1 MVNQLNSQR
10 FIEGHHSPE
19 EAIFSTVE
27 VWRKNGQ
34 EKRSEARIA
43 GINLTVGVTAKG
55 KKEEVIVKG
64 LFAIKLADNAP
75 PISDGDTGAPVTF
88 FNQETEKNEVIGLI
102 VSSNEQHAFAC
113 PISRAMSDNNFEL
126 VKRYKYL
133 GIHLD
138 TSNVLQDLDDSEHVK
153 NNVRASKRIAGVDL
167 PESKKTV
174 YALTRIAGIGITS
187 ARALC
192 KCANIEE
199 HVKFRDLTTQQFRT
213 IVTLIADN
221 FLVEGD
227 LRRKTATRIKRL
239 MDIGC
244 YRGLRHRKSLPTRGQ
259 RTHTNARTRKG
270 KPTPIAGKK
279 K

>member
-1 MVNQLNSQR
+1 M
-10 FIEGHHSPE
+10 
-19 EAIFSTVE
+19 
-27 VWRKNGQ
+27 
-34 EKRSEARIA
+34 
-43 GINLTVGVTAKG
+43 
-55 KKEEVIVKG
+55 
-64 LFAIKLADNAP
+64 
-75 PISDGDTGAPVTF
+75 
-88 FNQETEKNEVIGLI
+88 
-102 VSSNEQHAFAC
+102 
-113 PISRAMSDNNFEL
+113 
-126 VKRYKYL
+126 
-133 GIHLD
+133 
-138 TSNVLQDLDDSEHVK
+138 
-153 NNVRASKRIAGVDL
+153 AGVDL